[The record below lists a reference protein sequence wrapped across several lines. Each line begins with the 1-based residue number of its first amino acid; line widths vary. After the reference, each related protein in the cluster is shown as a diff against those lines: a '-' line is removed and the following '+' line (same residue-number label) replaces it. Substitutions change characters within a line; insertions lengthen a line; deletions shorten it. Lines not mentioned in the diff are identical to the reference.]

1 MLKLFT
7 CRSDTTVIEDD
18 EKDYTKVDLDKHRPT
33 YKVRYLG
40 CEELYKPDLTQMCE
54 TVDDIYTRQRS
65 RFRKLTRCSL
75 VITKEALILRDPD
88 KTEDEERGFSLKRI
102 LYCGVY
108 GRHQKLFFYNYQFG
122 VKGDLVN
129 CHALLCETKEEA
141 KSLAKVISKAFR
153 IQAQKAHQEDL
164 ENRKLHARGL
174 SQSSLS
180 EQRKYF
186 DLKNSRGTLSASE
199 EFQPKGKGEKDTR
212 IGRSY
217 GIHDWEITD
226 SSRDDTSMSSF
237 NAEIRD
243 IMETSSITNFNEI
256 EEESSSVVEQ
266 VQLVDGAANSEDN
279 SSQKDAINTTDFSFN
294 IKDIEHWSLV
304 QNLYSTDV

>member
-1 MLKLFT
+1 MLKLFA
-7 CRSDTTVIEDD
+7 CRSDTTSIEE
-18 EKDYTKVDLDKHRPT
+18 EKDYTKVDLERHRPT
-33 YKVRYLG
+33 YEVKYLG

-54 TVDDIYTRQRS
+54 TIDDIYTKQRS
-65 RFRKLTRCSL
+65 RFKKLTRCSL

-88 KTEDEERGFSLKRI
+88 KTEDEERGFTLKRI

-129 CHALLCETKEEA
+129 CHALLCESKEEA

-153 IQAQKAHQEDL
+153 MAAQKAHQEDL

-180 EQRKYF
+180 EHKKYY

-199 EFQPKGKGEKDTR
+199 EFRPKGKDTR
-212 IGRSY
+212 TGKSY

-243 IMETSSITNFNEI
+243 IMETSSITNFDEI
-256 EEESSSVVEQ
+256 EEESSSVIER
-266 VQLVDGAANSEDN
+266 VQIDGAANSEE
-279 SSQKDAINTTDFSFN
+279 SSSHRDEINTMDFSLN
-294 IKDIEHWSLV
+294 VEDIDRWSLV
-304 QNLYSTDV
+304 ENLYSTDV